1 MITKA
6 DLDAYL
12 GKNIKDICQNHFDDA
27 SLNHCAHFVSHALRL
42 SFSFNC
48 GQMTGGTDPA
58 ANIRVHEVFA
68 RCPRVGKW
76 GDADASQI
84 QLVFVTRKDVV
95 NLSTKTMQN
104 IPQKHVGIFCDGL
117 VYNYS
122 NGTDQVVRVPVDEF
136 YERFQGI
143 YAGDQGLFFGEIPGS
158 ELLLSVDRAGST
170 VNRGIAFALSKQGKK
185 WSAQR
190 IDSLQEPKFYVG
202 SETIDP
208 AKGFYGLFQPGS
220 AYYGP
225 RYKAV
230 DHVSQ
235 IDHWAYLLDVTAYC
249 ESNLYI
255 NLINTYDR
263 ARFTFGFYQLAAHTP
278 RDNLILFFRAAL
290 AEPEFQE
297 LFPDL
302 ALRGGRVFRV
312 AEDGT
317 ETDLEKE
324 TFDPVS
330 GEDQLQAFME
340 YMNPTR
346 KQIDEQEILQS
357 ARLVWW
363 ANTSKKCAEIQ
374 ANVSASILQK
384 KMASRYAAWYDLDG
398 ESDIVCAIIADIH
411 HQGRGKKA
419 DVRNALATANKVN
432 ALLQIGKV
440 DYSTRVQALT
450 ERIEKWK
457 ADGIMGVKRY
467 RPATNEFE

>member
-6 DLDAYL
+6 DLESYL
-12 GKNIKDICQNHFDDA
+12 GKDIKDICQNDFDDPN
-27 SLNHCAHFVSHALRL
+27 LNHCAHFASHALKL
-42 SFSFNC
+42 SFSFSC
-48 GQMTGGTDPA
+48 AQMTGGSHPT

-76 GDADASQI
+76 DDADTSQI
-84 QLVFVTRKDVV
+84 QLVFVIRKDAC
-95 NLSTKTMQN
+95 NIAAKTMQN
-104 IPQKHVGIFCDGL
+104 IPQKHVGIFCDGF

-122 NGTDQVVRVPVDEF
+122 NGNDQVVKVTVDDF
-136 YERFQGI
+136 YQRFQSI

-158 ELLLSVDRAGST
+158 DLLLSVDATGG
-170 VNRGIAFALSKQGKK
+170 VVDRGIGFSLGKQGKK
-185 WSAQR
+185 WFAQR
-190 IDSLQEPKFYVG
+190 IDSPQEPKFYVG
-202 SETIDP
+202 SETINP

-220 AYYGP
+220 AYYGAQ
-225 RYKAV
+225 YEAS
-230 DHVSQ
+230 DHVSK

-249 ESNLYI
+249 ESDLYI

-290 AEPEFQE
+290 VEPEFQE

-302 ALRGGRVFRV
+302 ALKGGRVFRV

-324 TFDPVS
+324 TFDPAS

-357 ARLVWW
+357 ARLIWW
-363 ANTSKKCAEIQ
+363 ANTSTKCAEIQ
-374 ANVSASILQK
+374 ADVSASILQR
-384 KMASRYAAWYDLDG
+384 KMANRYAAWYDLDG
-398 ESDIVCAIIADIH
+398 ESDVVCAIIADIH

-432 ALLQIGKV
+432 ALLQIGKAAYPV
-440 DYSTRVQALT
+440 RVQALT

-457 ADGIMGVKRY
+457 AAGIMGVKRY
-467 RPATNEFE
+467 RLGTNEFQ